1 MPMPKIDDARSLS
14 DEELVAEILAVKKE
28 LFELRLQK
36 ATRQLEGPH
45 QMKLAKHRLAQLMTV
60 EGERERAAQSQASE
74 VS

>member
-1 MPMPKIDDARSLS
+1 MPKIDDARSLS